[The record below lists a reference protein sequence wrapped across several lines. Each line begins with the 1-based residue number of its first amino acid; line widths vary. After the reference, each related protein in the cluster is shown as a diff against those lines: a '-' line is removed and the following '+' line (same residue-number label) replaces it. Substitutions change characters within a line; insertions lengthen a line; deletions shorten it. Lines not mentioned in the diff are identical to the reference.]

1 MKPKLLILLLLT
13 PFLCMCQQITIKGT
27 VLNEDEQPL
36 EGATITLKGKNISV
50 LANRQGNFTLH
61 NTSALDTL
69 IITAIGYQT
78 TEIPNNERGL
88 HTIILKRKIAQ
99 LADIIVNTGYQRINR
114 ERSTGSFEY
123 ISNEKINRAI
133 GPAILDRLEGMSSV
147 FFDRRAAANGSFS
160 IRGRSTLFGNASPL
174 IVVDNIPFET
184 DLSNINPNDVESIT
198 ILKDAASASIWGA
211 RAANGVIVITT
222 KKGKYNLRPSL
233 QFSTSLAVTQKPDLF
248 YNPAIP
254 SAAYI
259 DLEQVLFEKGFHDAA
274 LSNTTSWPALSP
286 VVEIL
291 AKKRAGIISASQA
304 DQQINNLK
312 KIDIRNDLSRCFY
325 RPSVNQQ
332 YTLSYTGG
340 TDNLTYA
347 LSAGYDRN
355 QSAQSGNNNNRFS
368 LRSQTSFRPFNW
380 LETSMGII
388 LTKSELRANTA
399 GNLVTGNNGNIYPYA
414 QLVDQNN
421 NPLPIT
427 KDYRTAFIDT
437 AGKTKLLDWYYRP
450 FQELQEANNKT
461 TLAENRINT
470 EMIVRINRFLSCS
483 LTYQL
488 QQQHTDRTNIFNTNT
503 YSTRNLINLYY
514 NPATNIYNVPLG
526 SIMDNMASVIT
537 AHTGRV
543 QGSFNRLWKSKH
555 LLSIIAGAEARQT
568 LVQSSSF
575 RVYGYNEEVRTY
587 SNVNFIDNLPIYGG
601 LFAAR
606 PVTNPASF
614 SKETLRFLSFYT
626 NGSYTLSKKYIL
638 SLSARKDASN
648 IFGVS
653 TNQKWVPLW
662 SSGLAWIIS
671 NEKFYRINALPYSR
685 LRLTWGYN
693 GNIDNSMAAVTT
705 IRYATKALFTSLPY
719 ATVQNTPNP
728 ELRWEKTAVLNLAY
742 DFTYKNDRIKGSLEY
757 FVKKGTGLIGL
768 APVDPTTGV
777 QTDGSFSYRGN
788 VAAMK
793 STGFELSFNTIN
805 TAGRIIWSTALIAS
819 YTSSRV
825 TDYKLV
831 NLNAAAFLNQGLS
844 ISPLQGKYLYSIYS
858 QQWAGLDPLTGDPQ
872 GYLNGTVSKDY
883 TALVNLNVNNLSCH
897 GSAVPLVFGSLLNTI
912 SFKQLSVS
920 VNLVYKLGYYF
931 IRPSVNY
938 NELFNNMNAHPDYL
952 KRWQKPG
959 DETKTQVPSMLYP
972 NTNTNRDY
980 FYNTSAVLV
989 EKGDHIRLQDIS
1001 IQYTLPGI
1009 KEKNGIKN
1017 IVLYAYINNVGIIW
1031 RANKKGI
1038 DPDYFTAGY
1047 PLPRSYA
1054 LGIRTTF

>member
-1 MKPKLLILLLLT
+1 MKPKLFILLLLT
-13 PFLCMCQQITIKGT
+13 PFLCMCQQITVRGT
-27 VLNEDEQPL
+27 VLNEDNQPL
-36 EGATITLKGKNISV
+36 EGATITIKGKNITG
-50 LANRQGNFTLH
+50 LANRQGNFILH

-69 IITAIGYQT
+69 IITAIGYET
-78 TEIPNNERGL
+78 MIIPNNERGL

-99 LADIIVNTGYQRINR
+99 LADIIVNTGYQRLAR
-114 ERSTGSFEY
+114 ERSTGSFEFV
-123 ISNEKINRAI
+123 SNEKINRAI
-133 GPAILDRLEGMSSV
+133 GPSILDRLEGMSSV

-184 DLSNINPNDVESIT
+184 DLSNINPNDVESVT

-222 KKGKYNLRPSL
+222 KKGKYSQKPSL
-233 QFSTSLAVTQKPDLF
+233 QFSISPAVTQKPDLF
-248 YNPAIP
+248 YNPALP

-259 DLEQVLFEKGFHDAA
+259 DLEQDLFAKGFYDAS
-274 LSNTTSWPALSP
+274 LSNTTTWPVLSP

-291 AKKRAGIISASQA
+291 AKKRAGTISANQA
-304 DQQINNLK
+304 VQQIDNLK

-325 RPSVNQQ
+325 RPAVNQQ

-340 TDNLTYA
+340 ADNLTYA

-355 QSAQSGNNNNRFS
+355 SATQSGNNSNRLS
-368 LRSQTSFRPFNW
+368 LRSQTSFRPFSW

-388 LTKSELRANTA
+388 LTNTELLSNTA
-399 GNLVTGNNGNIYPYA
+399 GNLVTGNGGNIYPYA
-414 QLVDQNN
+414 QLVDQYN
-421 NPLPIT
+421 NPLPVA

-437 AGKTKLLDWYYRP
+437 TGNTKLLDWHYRP
-450 FQELQEANNKT
+450 FQELQQANNHT
-461 TLAENRINT
+461 ATAEKRINT
-470 EMIVRINRFLSCS
+470 EIIVRINRFLSCN
-483 LTYQL
+483 LTYQF
-488 QQQHTDRTNIFNTNT
+488 QQQHSDRTNIFNTNT
-503 YSTRNLINLYY
+503 YTTRNLINLYF
-514 NPATNIYNVPLG
+514 NPATNTYNVPLG
-526 SIMDNMASVIT
+526 SVMDKMASVIT

-543 QGSFNRLWKSKH
+543 QGNFNRLWKSKH

-568 LVQSSSF
+568 MGLSSSF
-575 RVYGYNEEVRTY
+575 RVYGYNEELRTY
-587 SNVNFIDNLPIYGG
+587 SNVNFIDNLPIYAG

-614 SKETLRFLSFYT
+614 SKETLRFLSVYT

-653 TNQKWVPLW
+653 SNQKWVPLW
-662 SSGLAWIIS
+662 SSGLAWVIS

-719 ATVQNTPNP
+719 ATIQNIPNT

-742 DFTYKNDRIKGSLEY
+742 DLALKNDRIKGSLEY

-777 QTDGSFSYRGN
+777 QTDGTFSYRGN

-793 STGFELSFNTIN
+793 STGFELSLNTIN
-805 TAGRIIWSTALIAS
+805 TTGKITWSTSLLAS

-825 TDYKLV
+825 TEYKLV

-844 ISPLQGKYLYSIYS
+844 ISPLPGKYLYSIYS

-872 GYLNGTVSKDY
+872 GYLNGIISKDY
-883 TALVNLNVNNLSCH
+883 TALVNLSVNDLSYH

-912 SFKQLSVS
+912 SIKQVTVS

-952 KRWQKPG
+952 YRWKQPG

-1001 IQYTLPGI
+1001 IQYPLPGMN
-1009 KEKNGIKN
+1009 EKKGIKN
-1017 IVLYAYINNVGIIW
+1017 LLLYAYISNIGIIW